1 MLQVSVDPVISTS
14 SRISE
19 GSTGSSRHSTGV
31 GNHGNMREDLITTL
45 KSPEQEH
52 QRLLSSHSQT
62 EVAAICDCAICVLHT
77 IYGTDQV
84 LLGFPHASLL
94 SCLPVPGKWLL
105 NV

>member
-19 GSTGSSRHSTGV
+19 GSTGSSRHSIGV
-31 GNHGNMREDLITTL
+31 SNHGNMRDDLMITL

-52 QRLLSSHSQT
+52 QRLLSSHYQT
-62 EVAAICDCAICVLHT
+62 EVAAICDCAIGVLHT
-77 IYGTDQV
+77 IYGQV

-94 SCLPVPGKWLL
+94 PCLPVQVKWLL